1 MAAVLANCGLVGRFW
16 GWLAWLRWI
25 ARRGVACTLADIG
38 QLPTA
43 TRSRCARTVL
53 PHSPRTTLPPATAT
67 PVAGVGSPFDPNL
80 HDGIMREANNE
91 VPDGTVLEEFRKGF
105 MIGDK
110 LLRPAMVKVSFTE
123 DAAPAAA
130 EGEAAGEAASG
141 SE

>member
-1 MAAVLANCGLVGRFW
+1 
-16 GWLAWLRWI
+16 
-25 ARRGVACTLADIG
+25 
-38 QLPTA
+38 
-43 TRSRCARTVL
+43 
-53 PHSPRTTLPPATAT
+53 
-67 PVAGVGSPFDPNL
+67 VGSPFDPNL